1 MPRGGERR
9 EGDELTTTTL
19 LRSVEALA
27 REHTEQAIE
36 TIAEIMNEDSLLVEP
51 QHRLRAAEMLLDRAH
66 GKPTSVSVQL
76 PANRRAA
83 QRYAQLSDDEL
94 MEAIDMEPLP
104 SLAQL
109 TAPEPEPID
118 PLLL

>member
-1 MPRGGERR
+1 M
-9 EGDELTTTTL
+9 TTI

-27 REHTEQAIE
+27 REHTEDAIN

-51 QHRLRAAEMLLDRAH
+51 QHRLRAAELLLDRAH

-76 PANRRAA
+76 PPNRRAA
-83 QRYAQLSDDEL
+83 QRYAQLSDEEL
-94 MEAIDMEPLP
+94 MEALDVEPLP

-109 TAPEPEPID
+109 TAPEAPAPEPID